1 MATTVKVTISSTGIS
16 VDQDPVSISNNT
28 SVDWQC
34 DAGTQFNIVFPNGGG
49 RVKSSG
55 PGSGGS
61 FVVSSDNFSNTTKNK
76 KTVKYD
82 VKSGSLHLDP
92 DVEIQP

>member
-1 MATTVKVTISSTGIS
+1 MATKVKVSISSTGIS
-16 VDQDPVSISNNT
+16 VDKDPVKINKDT
-28 SVDWQC
+28 SVDWEC
-34 DAGTQFNIVFPNGGG
+34 DAGTQFNIVFPSGGG
-49 RVKSSG
+49 RIKSSG
-55 PGSGGS
+55 TSGSAY
-61 FVVSSDNFSNTTKNK
+61 VVSSDNFSNTTGNK

>member
-1 MATTVKVTISSTGIS
+1 MATKVKVSISSTGIS
-16 VDQDPVSISNNT
+16 VDKDPITINNNT
-28 SVDWQC
+28 SVDWEC
-34 DAGTQFNIVFPNGGG
+34 DAGTQFNIVFPSGGG
-49 RVKSSG
+49 RIKSSG
-55 PGSGGS
+55 MGGSGAY
-61 FVVSSDNFSNTTKNK
+61 VVSSDNFSNTTGNK

>member
-1 MATTVKVTISSTGIS
+1 MATTVRVTISSTGIS
-16 VDQDPVSISNNT
+16 VDQDPVTINNNT

-34 DAGTQFNIVFPNGGG
+34 DAGTSFNIIFPSGGG
-49 RVKSSG
+49 KVKSS
-55 PGSGGS
+55 SGGGS
-61 FVVSSDNFSNTTKNK
+61 SPYVVSSDNFSNTTGNK

-92 DVEIQP
+92 DVDIQP